1 MSTTSL
7 RCRHPT
13 YSDGL
18 ELVIGPS
25 CGGTSY
31 AASSAKEWQRNDTP
45 KANSRREKREEPS
58 SETESSENDDVK
70 NEESK
75 NAEGDEDKDEK
86 EDAEEGE
93 EKKEEK
99 PCEESIYVYQ
109 VPLAIEYMEPEVYLE
124 EF

>member
-1 MSTTSL
+1 MKISCSKATRTSTMQKFTIL
-7 RCRHPT
+7 LLCFT
-13 YSDGL
+13 L
-18 ELVIGPS
+18 TL
-25 CGGTSY
+25 CAT
-31 AASSAKEWQRNDTP
+31 AKEWQRNDTP